1 MPPDA
6 DPYAPFA
13 GELFLTL
20 AAEGRLVLD
29 PVRADQ
35 AIAALERTL
44 SLIRARLRIIRI
56 WQHSPAQRV
65 EELPDELAQDVVDAV
80 FADQLAPGRLER
92 AVTELPKYIEALRR
106 ASGVAEP
113 AGRADADGQTHL

>member
-6 DPYAPFA
+6 ESSAPFA

-20 AAEGRLVLD
+20 AAEGRLVMD
-29 PVRADQ
+29 PARADQ
-35 AIAALERTL
+35 AIAGLERTL

-56 WQHSPAQRV
+56 WQHSPTQRV
-65 EELPDELAQDVVDAV
+65 DELPEELANDVVDAV
-80 FADQLAPGRLER
+80 FADQLAPGRLEQ

-106 ASGVAEP
+106 ARGLRPGDRAE
-113 AGRADADGQTHL
+113 ADGQSFL

>member
-6 DPYAPFA
+6 ESSAPFA

-20 AAEGRLVLD
+20 AAEGRLVMD

-35 AIAALERTL
+35 AIAGLERTL

-56 WQHSPAQRV
+56 WQHSPTQRV
-65 EELPDELAQDVVDAV
+65 DELPEELAKDVVDAV
-80 FADQLAPGRLER
+80 FADQLAPGRLEQ

-106 ASGVAEP
+106 ARGRRPGDRAE
-113 AGRADADGQTHL
+113 ADGQSFL

>member
-6 DPYAPFA
+6 ESSAPFA

-20 AAEGRLVLD
+20 AAEGRLVMD
-29 PVRADQ
+29 PARADQ
-35 AIAALERTL
+35 AIAGLERTL

-56 WQHSPAQRV
+56 WQHSPTQRV
-65 EELPDELAQDVVDAV
+65 DELPEELAEDVIDAV
-80 FADQLAPGRLER
+80 FADQLAPGRLEQ

-106 ASGVAEP
+106 ARGRRPGDRAE
-113 AGRADADGQTHL
+113 ADGQSFL

>member
-1 MPPDA
+1 VPPDA
-6 DPYAPFA
+6 ESSAPFA

-20 AAEGRLVLD
+20 AAEGRLVVD

-35 AIAALERTL
+35 AIAGLERTL

-56 WQHSPAQRV
+56 WQHSPPQRV
-65 EELPDELAQDVVDAV
+65 DELPEELAEDVIDAV
-80 FADQLAPGRLER
+80 FADQLAPGRLEQ

-106 ASGVAEP
+106 A
-113 AGRADADGQTHL
+113 AGRRPGDRAEADGQSFL

>member
-6 DPYAPFA
+6 ESSAPFA

-20 AAEGRLVLD
+20 AAEGRLVVD

-35 AIAALERTL
+35 AIAGLERTL

-56 WQHSPAQRV
+56 WQHSPPQRV
-65 EELPDELAQDVVDAV
+65 DELPDELANDVVDAV
-80 FADQLAPGRLER
+80 FADQLAPGRLEQ

-106 ASGVAEP
+106 ARGRRPGDRAEF
-113 AGRADADGQTHL
+113 DGQSIL

>member
-1 MPPDA
+1 VPPDA
-6 DPYAPFA
+6 ESSAPFA

-20 AAEGRLVLD
+20 AAEGRLVMD

-35 AIAALERTL
+35 AIAGLERTL

-56 WQHSPAQRV
+56 WQHSPTQRV
-65 EELPDELAQDVVDAV
+65 DELPEELAKDVVDAV
-80 FADQLAPGRLER
+80 FADQLAPCRLEQ

-106 ASGVAEP
+106 AGGRRPGDRAE
-113 AGRADADGQTHL
+113 ADGQSFL